1 MKKLTAILLLI
12 CLTAALPVQAD
23 TYNEQVG
30 MNVSGFSSNLI
41 TGEAAGGQMFSEYPV
56 SVVMYWATW
65 NTDSVSQL
73 RLLQQITDEHPEYG
87 VFALLKVDATS
98 TVDAA
103 LSIAEQNGY
112 SFPIIVCDEVWQ
124 TVVEKAPFMPQY
136 FLVNGSGVIVEV
148 WHSAFSGA
156 DILLD
161 RLSYWSATSTMP
173 DGDIDYNGT
182 VDMADGL
189 LLLRCALGISSV
201 NETIMLHGDLDGDGV
216 ITVNDSL
223 ILVRIVLG
231 IIN

>member
-1 MKKLTAILLLI
+1 METL
-12 CLTAALPVQAD
+12 
-23 TYNEQVG
+23 
-30 MNVSGFSSNLI
+30 
-41 TGEAAGGQMFSEYPV
+41 AAGVPVGVENVAIPNDWSQVLLCPRDIVGEDDEEFGLRQFLHASE
-56 SVVMYWATW
+56 
-65 NTDSVSQL
+65 
-73 RLLQQITDEHPEYG
+73 
-87 VFALLKVDATS
+87 
-98 TVDAA
+98 
-103 LSIAEQNGY
+103 
-112 SFPIIVCDEVWQ
+112 
-124 TVVEKAPFMPQY
+124 
-136 FLVNGSGVIVEV
+136 GSGVIVEV

-161 RLSYWSATSTMP
+161 RLSYWSATSAMP
-173 DGDIDYNGT
+173 DGDIDNNGT